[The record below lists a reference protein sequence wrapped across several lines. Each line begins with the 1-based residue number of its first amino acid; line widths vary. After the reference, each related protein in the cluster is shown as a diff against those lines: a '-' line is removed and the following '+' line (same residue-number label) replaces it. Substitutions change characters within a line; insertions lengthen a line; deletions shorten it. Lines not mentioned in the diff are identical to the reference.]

1 MASKRPTR
9 NRRGAVL
16 AVAVVAAISLF
27 AGACGGGRSD
37 STTDTTAKGGASST
51 AFGDLASPCGAGTP
65 AGPTSQGVT
74 ADSVTIG
81 YGDDAGYAGAPGL
94 NKEMSDSIKAMI
106 AWCNDQGGINGRKV
120 IGNYYDAAIM
130 NVNNVMTEA
139 CSQVFMLVGQGW
151 SLDSA
156 QEQTRLAC
164 ALPAV
169 PTYSVSPAFANG
181 KLMVQPLPNPVDK
194 TPVEYGYAMAE
205 KFPTQ
210 VKKAAVMTANY
221 AATKDSTDKAKLV
234 LPAAGWNFLDCE
246 QVYNIGGE
254 PDWKPFLQRLKDCGA
269 EIVYFSG
276 SPAPNF
282 QNVLDASKQL
292 GFSPIWM
299 TDANFYD
306 TTFAKWNTSGN
317 ADNVYVSLGFTP
329 FEQASTNPATQQYL
343 DLLAKANGKTGLLGA
358 QAVSAFL
365 LWASAA
371 QECGDT
377 LTRDC
382 VMSKLANVN
391 EWTGGGLHTAAD
403 PGGNNP
409 RECGIVVKM
418 TGTKYEQFYPAK
430 AGEFDCSPKFVAT
443 VTGPLVDAAN
453 LDSNRIAQPK

>member
-1 MASKRPTR
+1 
-9 NRRGAVL
+9 VL
-16 AVAVVAAISLF
+16 VVAVVAAVSIF
-27 AGACGGGRSD
+27 AGACSSGRSD
-37 STTDTTAKGGASST
+37 STTDTTAKGGSSEST
-51 AFGDLASPCGAGTP
+51 FGDLASPCGAGTP
-65 AGPTSQGVT
+65 GGPASQGVT
-74 ADSVTIG
+74 AESVTIG
-81 YGDDAGYAGAPGL
+81 YGDDAGYSGAPGL
-94 NKEMSDSIKAMI
+94 NKEISDAMKAMI
-106 AWCNDQGGINGRKV
+106 SWCNAQGGINGRKV
-120 IGNYYDAAIM
+120 VGNYYDAAIM

-139 CSQVFMLVGQGW
+139 CAQVFMLVGQGW

-156 QEQTRLAC
+156 QEQTRLGC
-164 ALPAV
+164 ALPSV
-169 PTYSVSPAFANG
+169 PTYTVSPAFANG
-181 KLMVQPLPNPVDK
+181 KLMVQPLPNPVDR
-194 TPVEYGYAMAE
+194 TPLEYGYAMAE

-234 LPAAGWNFLDCE
+234 LPDAGWNFLDCE

-254 PDWKPFLQRLKDCGA
+254 PDWKPFIQRLKDCGA
-269 EIVYFSG
+269 EVVYFSG

-292 GFSPIWM
+292 GYSPIWM

-329 FEQASTNPATQQYL
+329 FEQASSNPATQQYL

-382 VMSKLANVN
+382 VMGKLAGVN
-391 EWTGGGLHTAAD
+391 EWTGGGLHSPAD

-409 RECGIVVKM
+409 RSCGIVVKM
-418 TGTKYEQFYPAK
+418 TGTKYEQFYPAT
-430 AGEFDCSPKFVAT
+430 AGEFDCSPKYVAT
-443 VTGPLVDAAN
+443 VKGPLVDAAN
-453 LDSNRIAQPK
+453 LDANRIAQPK